1 MPRRV
6 LEPAPAP
13 EPGPTA
19 HELLRRRYPRA
30 AEPAPM
36 PPPVGAAP
44 YRLGLE
50 SIVGVGTAAAIARAG
65 RLRFHAIGD
74 TGGHGNPGPQQAV
87 AAAMATELAGAHPAR
102 LLYHL
107 GDVVYPHGEPS
118 GYRAQFQDGYRDYR
132 APIVG
137 VPGNHDGECPPDDA
151 GLPLSA
157 FTAQFC
163 APGPG
168 LGPSPGRGQGEPGR
182 RAAAHQPHVHWTL
195 RHDLV
200 TMIGLYTGVRD
211 GGQLDPPQRDWLIGE
226 LRAARADAVLLL
238 AMHHPVYSADVEHG
252 SNLSLGAILDDCFAA
267 SGRAPDAVLSAHAH
281 NYQRFSRSLNG
292 RSVPYL
298 VVGSGGFPELHR
310 LGRGIPEPPAAFTGL
325 PGLSLDAF
333 QHRAFGFLT
342 VTADYGRA
350 RLDYNLVV
358 RRRPVAFDSVTVS
371 ALSATRALRGRP
383 ASTVSPRRI
392 R

>member
-1 MPRRV
+1 V

>member
-1 MPRRV
+1 V

-19 HELLRRRYPRA
+19 HELLRRRYPRPL
-30 AEPAPM
+30 EPAAL
-36 PPPVGAAP
+36 PPPAGAAP

-50 SIVGVGTAAAIARAG
+50 SIVGPDTTAAISRAG

-74 TGGHGNPGPQQAV
+74 TGGHGNPGPQHAV
-87 AAAMATELAGAHPAR
+87 VAAMATELAGAHPAR

-118 GYRAQFQDGYRDYR
+118 GYPAQFQDGYRSYR

-137 VPGNHDGECPPDDA
+137 VPGNHDGECPLDDA

-163 APGPG
+163 APNPE
-168 LGPSPGRGQGEPGR
+168 LRPVPSPGQGQSGR

-200 TMIGLYTGVRD
+200 TIVGLYTGVRD

-292 RSVPYL
+292 RCVPYL
-298 VVGSGGFPELHR
+298 VAGSGGFPELHR

-342 VTADYGRA
+342 VTAAPGRA

-371 ALSATRALRGRP
+371 TLRAARALRDRSVP
-383 ASTVSPRRI
+383 RASPRLI
-392 R
+392 C

>member
-1 MPRRV
+1 V
-6 LEPAPAP
+6 LEPAPAR

-19 HELLRRRYPRA
+19 HELLRRRYPRP
-30 AEPAPM
+30 AEPVPL
-36 PPPVGAAP
+36 PPPAGPAP
-44 YRLGLE
+44 YRVGLE
-50 SIVGVGTAAAIARAG
+50 SIVGPGTMAATSRAG

-107 GDVVYPHGEPS
+107 GDVVYPHGESS

-137 VPGNHDGECPPDDA
+137 VPGNHDGECPLDDG

-168 LGPSPGRGQGEPGR
+168 LRPVPGPGQREPGR

-195 RHDLV
+195 RHELV
-200 TMIGLYTGVRD
+200 TIIGLYTGVRD

-292 RSVPYL
+292 RTVPYL
-298 VVGSGGFPELHR
+298 VAGSGGFPELHR
-310 LGRGIPEPPAAFTGL
+310 MGCGIPEPPAAFTGL

-358 RRRPVAFDSVTVS
+358 RRRPLAFDSVTVS
-371 ALSATRALRGRP
+371 TLSAARASRDRSVP
-383 ASTVSPRRI
+383 RASPRSI